1 MERTESKK
9 TASKSINDFSISSVI
24 SKIQLE
30 RMKKDLNPS
39 RNKNLGRSISSLN
52 VKIQLKKDEKMM
64 DRLLFTNNDLKRSNS
79 NLKKIAEKED
89 DKNHDMSQILYALN
103 DELGKTWRENRELK
117 EKLNKNKAE
126 KEKLQSKSQNKVSIS
141 NRIEARFRNMNK
153 IVIRDNV

>member
-1 MERTESKK
+1 MEKTESKK
-9 TASKSINDFSISSVI
+9 SVSKSINDFSISSVI

-30 RMKKDLNPS
+30 SMKKDLNPS
-39 RNKNLGRSISSLN
+39 RNKNLSRSISSLN